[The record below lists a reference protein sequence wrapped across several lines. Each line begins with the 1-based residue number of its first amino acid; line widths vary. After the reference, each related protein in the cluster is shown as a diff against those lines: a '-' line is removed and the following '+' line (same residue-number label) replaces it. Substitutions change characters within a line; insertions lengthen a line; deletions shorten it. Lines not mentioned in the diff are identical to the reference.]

1 MELTENLTNSFQG
14 IAVSPGIGI
23 GRVMKVAG
31 PGNVAPERLDIADG
45 EIEGELERFKKALD
59 ATEEQLESLQKELRR
74 KLNNLDADIFN
85 AHLMMVHDRA
95 FVSEVER
102 RIRQEKC
109 NAEYALHETLNHFQK
124 VFSAIK
130 DEYLRER
137 FLDLRDVGTRVMDH
151 LTNAADVMMP
161 GLDGRRVIV
170 AASLTPSETARL
182 DTSRVLGFV
191 LETGSVTS
199 HTAILARSLN
209 LPAVVGVPGTA
220 LTDLCAADKLI
231 IDGFSGRVIVNPD
244 SRTEEAYRLKAR
256 AADQFHAQM
265 RAEGDLP
272 SETIDGFS
280 IPLAVNLDSACCD
293 ISSIK
298 GMGSAGIG
306 LVRTEFMF
314 LNPHHHPSEAEQ
326 FEIYKKLLID
336 AGELPVVIRTMDI
349 GGDKM
354 AAGITTVTEENP
366 FLGLRGIRLALRERK
381 DLFRTQLKAL
391 LRAGVYGN
399 LHIMLPMISGVDE
412 VWETREI
419 IDSLSVELTDEGIEH
434 VKELPLGVMIETP
447 CAALIAGELSKV
459 CDFFS
464 IGTNDLVQYTRAI
477 DRGNEHVAYLYHPAH
492 PSVLKLIKM
501 TVDGAKAGGI
511 PVSVCGQMAADPA
524 LALLLIGLGV
534 NELSMV
540 DSAVPVVRR
549 AIRSVSMCEAQE
561 IAEKALNCARAA
573 EVEAL
578 VSGVLRERC
587 PELAE
592 I

>member
-1 MELTENLTNSFQG
+1 MELTEKFTNSFQG

-23 GRVMKVAG
+23 GRVMKLAG
-31 PGNVAPERLDIADG
+31 PGNVAPERL
-45 EIEGELERFKKALD
+45 EIPEEGIQGELDRFKNALE
-59 ATEEQLESLQKELRR
+59 ATEEQLAALQQELRR
-74 KLNNLDADIFN
+74 KLNNLDADIFK

-95 FVSEVER
+95 FVTEVER

-137 FLDLRDVGTRVMDH
+137 FLDLRDVGPRVMDN
-151 LTNAADVMMP
+151 LTNAAEVML

-265 RAEGDLP
+265 RAESDLP

-293 ISSIK
+293 ISSFK

-326 FEIYKKLLID
+326 FEIYKNLLID

-366 FLGLRGIRLALRERK
+366 FLGLRGIRLALRERR
-381 DLFRTQLKAL
+381 DLFRTQLRAL

-399 LHIMLPMISGVDE
+399 LHIMLPMISGVGE
-412 VWETREI
+412 VLETREI
-419 IDSLSVELTDEGIEH
+419 IDALSVELTDEGIEH
-434 VKELPLGVMIETP
+434 VRELPLGVMIETP

-477 DRGNEHVAYLYHPAH
+477 DRSNEHVAYLYHPAH

-501 TVDGAKAGGI
+501 TVDGAKEGGI

-524 LALLLIGLGV
+524 LAILLIGLGV
-534 NELSMV
+534 DELSMV

-561 IAEKALNCARAA
+561 IAEKALNCARAF
-573 EVEAL
+573 EVESL
-578 VSGVLRERC
+578 ISGVLRERC

>member
-1 MELTENLTNSFQG
+1 MELSEKFTNSFQG
-14 IAVSPGIGI
+14 IAVSPGIRI
-23 GRVMKVAG
+23 GRVMKLAG
-31 PGNVAPERLDIADG
+31 PGNAAPERIDIPES
-45 EIEGELERFKKALD
+45 EIEAELTRLHD
-59 ATEEQLESLQKELRR
+59 AIAATADQLASLQSELRR
-74 KLNNLDADIFN
+74 KLNNLDADIFE
-85 AHLMMVHDRA
+85 AHLMLVRDRTL
-95 FVSEVER
+95 VGEIER
-102 RIRQEKC
+102 RINSGKC
-109 NAEYALHETLNHFQK
+109 NAEYALYETLEHFQK
-124 VFSAIK
+124 VFATIK

-137 FLDLRDVGTRVMDH
+137 ALDLRDVGSRLMEN
-151 LTNAADVMMP
+151 LTDVRDAML
-161 GLDGRRVIV
+161 GLDDSRIIV
-170 AASLTPSETARL
+170 ATSLTPTETARL

-191 LETGSVTS
+191 LENGSVTS

-209 LPAVVGVPGTA
+209 LPAVVGVSGA
-220 LTDLCAADKLI
+220 DLANLTGADKLI

-256 AADQFHAQM
+256 AADQFQAQM
-265 RAEGDLP
+265 RAENDLP
-272 SETIDGFS
+272 PETIDGFS

-293 ISSIK
+293 ISSFK

-314 LNPHHHPSEAEQ
+314 LNPHHHPSETEQ

-366 FLGLRGIRLALRERK
+366 FLGLRGIRLALRERM

-399 LHIMLPMISGVDE
+399 LHIMLPMISGVGE
-412 VWETREI
+412 VLETREI
-419 IDSLSVELTDEGIEH
+419 IDALSVELTDEGIEH
-434 VKELPLGVMIETP
+434 VRELPLGVMIETP

-477 DRGNEHVAYLYHPAH
+477 DRSNEHVAYLYHPAH

-501 TVDGAKAGGI
+501 TVEGAKEGGI

-534 NELSMV
+534 DELSMV

-561 IAEKALNCARAA
+561 IAEKALNCARAF
-573 EVEAL
+573 EVESL
-578 VSGVLRERC
+578 ISGVLRERC

>member
-1 MELTENLTNSFQG
+1 MELTEKFTNSFQG

-23 GRVMKVAG
+23 GRVMKLAG
-31 PGNVAPERLDIADG
+31 PGNVAPERL
-45 EIEGELERFKKALD
+45 EISDEGIQGELERFRSALE
-59 ATEEQLESLQKELRR
+59 ATEEQLSALQKELRR

-95 FVSEVER
+95 FVTEVER
-102 RIRQEKC
+102 RIQQEKC

-137 FLDLRDVGTRVMDH
+137 FLDLRDVGTRVMDN
-151 LTNAADVMMP
+151 LTNAAEVML

-256 AADQFHAQM
+256 AADQFQAQM
-265 RAEGDLP
+265 RAENDLP
-272 SETIDGFS
+272 PETIDGFS

-293 ISSIK
+293 ISSFK

-314 LNPHHHPSEAEQ
+314 LNPHHHPSETEQ

-366 FLGLRGIRLALRERK
+366 FLGLRGIRLALRERM
-381 DLFRTQLKAL
+381 DLFRTQLRAL

-399 LHIMLPMISGVDE
+399 LHIMLPMISGVGE
-412 VWETREI
+412 VLETREI
-419 IDSLSVELTDEGIEH
+419 IDGLSVELTDEGIEH
-434 VKELPLGVMIETP
+434 VRELPLGVMIETP

-477 DRGNEHVAYLYHPAH
+477 DRSNEHVAYLYHPAH

-501 TVDGAKAGGI
+501 TVEGAKEGGI

-561 IAEKALNCARAA
+561 IAEKALNCARAF
-573 EVEAL
+573 EVESL
-578 VSGVLRERC
+578 ISGVLRERC

>member
-1 MELTENLTNSFQG
+1 MELTEKFTNSFQG

-23 GRVMKVAG
+23 GRVMKLAG
-31 PGNVAPERLDIADG
+31 PGNVAPERL
-45 EIEGELERFKKALD
+45 EIPEEGILGELDRFKNALE
-59 ATEEQLESLQKELRR
+59 ATEEQLAALQQELRR
-74 KLNNLDADIFN
+74 KLNNLDADIFK

-95 FVSEVER
+95 FVTEVER

-137 FLDLRDVGTRVMDH
+137 FLDLRDVGTRVMDN
-151 LTNAADVMMP
+151 LTNAAEVML

-265 RAEGDLP
+265 RAENDLP
-272 SETIDGFS
+272 PETIDGFS

-293 ISSIK
+293 ISSFK

-366 FLGLRGIRLALRERK
+366 FLGLRGIRLALRERR
-381 DLFRTQLKAL
+381 DLFRTQLRAL

-399 LHIMLPMISGVDE
+399 LHIMLPMISGVGE
-412 VWETREI
+412 VLETREI
-419 IDSLSVELTDEGIEH
+419 IDALSVELTDEGIEH
-434 VKELPLGVMIETP
+434 VRELPLGVMIETP

-477 DRGNEHVAYLYHPAH
+477 DRSNEHVAYLYHPAH

-501 TVDGAKAGGI
+501 TVDGAKEGGI

-524 LALLLIGLGV
+524 LALLLVGLGV

-561 IAEKALNCARAA
+561 LAEKALNCARAS
-573 EVEAL
+573 EVESL
-578 VSGVLRERC
+578 ISGVLRERC

>member
-1 MELTENLTNSFQG
+1 MELTEKFTNSFQG

-23 GRVMKVAG
+23 GRVMKLAG
-31 PGNVAPERLDIADG
+31 PGNVAPERL
-45 EIEGELERFKKALD
+45 EIPEEGIQGELDRFKNALE
-59 ATEEQLESLQKELRR
+59 ATEEQLAALQQELRR
-74 KLNNLDADIFN
+74 KLNNLDADIFK

-95 FVSEVER
+95 FVTEVER

-137 FLDLRDVGTRVMDH
+137 FLDLRDVGPRVMDN
-151 LTNAADVMMP
+151 LTNAAEVML

-265 RAEGDLP
+265 RAESDLP

-293 ISSIK
+293 ISSFK

-366 FLGLRGIRLALRERK
+366 FLGLRGIRLALRERR
-381 DLFRTQLKAL
+381 DLFRTQLRAL

-399 LHIMLPMISGVDE
+399 LHIMLPMISGVGE
-412 VWETREI
+412 VLETREI
-419 IDSLSVELTDEGIEH
+419 IDALSVELTDEGIEH
-434 VKELPLGVMIETP
+434 VRELPLGVMIETP

-477 DRGNEHVAYLYHPAH
+477 DRSNEHVAYLYHPAH

-501 TVDGAKAGGI
+501 TVDGAKEGGI

-524 LALLLIGLGV
+524 LALLLVGLGV

-561 IAEKALNCARAA
+561 LAEKALNCARAS
-573 EVEAL
+573 EVESL
-578 VSGVLRERC
+578 ISGVLRERC

>member
-1 MELTENLTNSFQG
+1 MELTEKFTNSFQG

-23 GRVMKVAG
+23 GRVMKLAG
-31 PGNVAPERLDIADG
+31 PGNVAPERL
-45 EIEGELERFKKALD
+45 EIPEEGIQGELDRFKNALE
-59 ATEEQLESLQKELRR
+59 ATEEQLAALQQELRR
-74 KLNNLDADIFN
+74 KLNNLDADIFK

-95 FVSEVER
+95 FVTEVER

-137 FLDLRDVGTRVMDH
+137 FLDLRDVGTRVMDNR
-151 LTNAADVMMP
+151 TNAAEVML

-265 RAEGDLP
+265 RAESDLP

-293 ISSIK
+293 ISSFK

-366 FLGLRGIRLALRERK
+366 FLGLRGIRLALRERR
-381 DLFRTQLKAL
+381 DLFRTQLRAL

-399 LHIMLPMISGVDE
+399 LHIMLPMISGVGE
-412 VWETREI
+412 VLETREI
-419 IDSLSVELTDEGIEH
+419 IDALSVELTDEGIEH
-434 VKELPLGVMIETP
+434 VRELPLGVMIETP

-477 DRGNEHVAYLYHPAH
+477 DRSNEHVAYLYHPAH

-501 TVDGAKAGGI
+501 TVDGAKEGGI

-524 LALLLIGLGV
+524 LALLLVGLGV

-561 IAEKALNCARAA
+561 LAEKALNCARAS
-573 EVEAL
+573 EVESL
-578 VSGVLRERC
+578 ISGVLRERC

>member
-1 MELTENLTNSFQG
+1 MELTEKLSNSFQG

-23 GRVMKVAG
+23 GRVMKLAG
-31 PGNVAPERLDIADG
+31 PGNVAPERL
-45 EIEGELERFKKALD
+45 EIPDEGVEGELERFKSALA
-59 ATEEQLESLQKELRR
+59 ATEEQLSALQKELRR

-95 FVSEVER
+95 FVTEVER
-102 RIRQEKC
+102 RIREEKC
-109 NAEYALHETLNHFQK
+109 NAEYALYETLNHFQK

-137 FLDLRDVGTRVMDH
+137 FLDLRDVGTRVMDN
-151 LTNAADVMMP
+151 LTNASDVML
-161 GLDGRRVIV
+161 GLDDRRVIV
-170 AASLTPSETARL
+170 AATLTPSETARL

-265 RAEGDLP
+265 RAESDLP
-272 SETIDGFS
+272 PETIDGFT

-293 ISSIK
+293 ISSFK
-298 GMGSAGIG
+298 GVGSAGIG

-366 FLGLRGIRLALRERK
+366 FLGLRGIRLALRERR

-399 LHIMLPMISGVDE
+399 LHIMLPMISGVGE

-434 VKELPLGVMIETP
+434 VRELPLGVMIETP

-477 DRGNEHVAYLYHPAH
+477 DRSNEHVAYLYHPAH

-501 TVDGAKAGGI
+501 TVEGAKEGGI

-561 IAEKALNCARAA
+561 LAEKALNCARASD
-573 EVEAL
+573 VEAL
-578 VSGVLRERC
+578 ISGVLRERC